1 LGIPAID
8 QTLGMKVY
16 ASKTLG
22 IGGIIR
28 DSVAD
33 FRVEEVLADGSVA
46 SIEEQEISKALGATV
61 HKQHYLLCVLVKR
74 GWDNLSV
81 VLRIAK
87 ELGISQSQIQIAGIK
102 DAKAVT
108 AQHITIEGVSAEE
121 AKKIRIRDVEV
132 RPLGYFRD
140 GLAPFYLLGNKFK
153 VRVKGIS
160 HQEAEASKRIGETIS
175 ELESFGGIPNFFG
188 HQRFGTKRPITH
200 IVGKAI
206 SRGDLE
212 EAAMLFLTLTS
223 EYEHPESKQARGDLL
238 SNQDFKQAL
247 EDFPRQLR
255 YERAM
260 LCHLASKPKDFIGAF
275 QRLPMKL
282 QELFVQAYQ
291 SYLFNLF
298 LSERLKAGSPL
309 NKAEQ
314 GDFVI
319 NVDRFGLPMSR
330 TGKIA
335 SAESLAGINDLVK
348 VGKMR
353 VALPL
358 IGLKQKPSGGV
369 MGEIQ
374 REILES
380 EGVEP
385 RGFRVSGLRIMG
397 GKGELRAIVSPVKE
411 NSFQSVASREN
422 KSNTLE
428 VESSFTLLRGSYAT
442 MFLREIMK
450 PEDPISSG
458 F

>member
-1 LGIPAID
+1 MGIPAID

-22 IGGIIR
+22 IGGVIR
-28 DSVAD
+28 DSIED

-46 SIEEQEISKALGATV
+46 SIEEQEDNNALGATA
-61 HKQHYLLCVLVKR
+61 HQQRYLLCVLIKR
-74 GWDNLSV
+74 GWDNLSA

-87 ELGISQSQIQIAGIK
+87 ELGISQRQIQIAGIK
-102 DAKAVT
+102 DARAVT

-121 AKKIRIRDVEV
+121 ISGIRIRDVEV

-140 GLAPFYLLGNKFK
+140 GLAPFYLLGNKFR

-160 HQEAEASKRIGETIS
+160 HREANTSRIIGETICA
-175 ELESFGGIPNFFG
+175 LESSGGIPNFFG

-206 SRGDLE
+206 AKGNFE
-212 EAAMLFLTLTS
+212 EAAMLFLTQTS
-223 EYEHPESKQARGDLL
+223 DYEHPESRQARADLR
-238 SNQDFKQAL
+238 SNQNFKQAL

-260 LCHLASKPKDFIGAF
+260 LGHLAEEPKDFIGAF
-275 QRLPMKL
+275 QRLPPKL

-298 LSERLKAGSPL
+298 LSERLKAGFSL
-309 NKAEQ
+309 NKAEP
-314 GDFVI
+314 GDIVI
-319 NVDRFGLPMSR
+319 NVDHSGLPMSR
-330 TGKIA
+330 TGKAA
-335 SAESLAGINDLVK
+335 SAESLADINNLVR

-358 IGLKQKPSGGV
+358 IGLKQKPSEGV

-374 REILES
+374 REILEA
-380 EGVEP
+380 EGVETK
-385 RGFRVSGLRIMG
+385 GFRVSGLKIMSR
-397 GKGELRAIVSPVKE
+397 KGELRAVVSPVKKFE
-411 NSFQSVASREN
+411 FQNTASKEDSSSAR
-422 KSNTLE
+422 E
-428 VESSFTLLRGSYAT
+428 VELSLMLLRGSYAT

-450 PEDPISSG
+450 PEDPVSSG